1 MMTTYRK
8 IKDKLKSSGSGTGCK
23 WPYFGVIDEQYD
35 LKAAV
40 QPRPDLIGGSL
51 EEEKHE
57 KHVEKKRRSRKKD
70 EDEKHY
76 DFFLRKTKMSR
87 DRESKLLL
95 NYTGKN

>member
-8 IKDKLKSSGSGTGCK
+8 IKDKIKSSGSGTGCK

-57 KHVEKKRRSRKKD
+57 KHVEKKG
-70 EDEKHY
+70 EVE
-76 DFFLRKTKMSR
+76 RKTR
-87 DRESKLLL
+87 V
-95 NYTGKN
+95 KNIMIFF

>member
-57 KHVEKKRRSRKKD
+57 KHVEKKGEVERKKID
-70 EDEKHY
+70 
-76 DFFLRKTKMSR
+76 LRR
-87 DRESKLLL
+87 DRKWKNRRLKPLIGLRLFL
-95 NYTGKN
+95 NK